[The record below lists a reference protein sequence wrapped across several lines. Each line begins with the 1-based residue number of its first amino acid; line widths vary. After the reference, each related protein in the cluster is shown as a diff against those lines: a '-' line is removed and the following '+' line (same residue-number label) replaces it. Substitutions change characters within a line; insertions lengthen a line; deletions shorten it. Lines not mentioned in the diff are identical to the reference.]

1 MLDNMIISIYCIIIF
16 GATVCGAIA
25 GLGGGVIIKPL
36 FDMIG
41 VHDASSIGFYS
52 SIAVFTM
59 CIVSIYK
66 QIKNGFGYDKTTV
79 IYVSIGS
86 FVGGLIG
93 ENIFNF
99 LTLMLDN
106 NRVKMLQ
113 AILLGITLIIILLY
127 TLNKNIFPHF
137 YIHNRLSIF
146 SIGIFLGG
154 ISVFLGIGG
163 GPLNVAVMMIL
174 FSYDM
179 KEATIYSIATIFFS
193 QVSKLGSVIISN
205 TLFLYDI
212 SLVPF
217 ICISA
222 IFGGY
227 VGTVINQKLT
237 SSNIEKIYNFLI
249 IVLIAISCFNVFN
262 NI

>member
-1 MLDNMIISIYCIIIF
+1 
-16 GATVCGAIA
+16 
-25 GLGGGVIIKPL
+25 
-36 FDMIG
+36 
-41 VHDASSIGFYS
+41 
-52 SIAVFTM
+52 
-59 CIVSIYK
+59 
-66 QIKNGFGYDKTTV
+66 
-79 IYVSIGS
+79 
-86 FVGGLIG
+86 
-93 ENIFNF
+93 
-99 LTLMLDN
+99 
-106 NRVKMLQ
+106 
-113 AILLGITLIIILLY
+113 
-127 TLNKNIFPHF
+127 
-137 YIHNRLSIF
+137 
-146 SIGIFLGG
+146 
-154 ISVFLGIGG
+154 
-163 GPLNVAVMMIL
+163 MIL